1 MSASALAVATNG
13 SLPVMVRAAASKL
26 ASAETSAEVLEAHDL
41 ASAAYAAAKMAGRFA
56 KAKAA
61 HDDLVGAVHRAQADA
76 AEIEFLAKRRLADEY
91 DAAQKRG
98 EVASP
103 GRSNV
108 GNTDISTVD
117 DLGLT
122 RQTIHEARQIRDAE
136 AADPGI
142 IRNTLDTLL
151 AEGREPTKSAVK
163 AEVLGP
169 VPVRRTMR
177 DHIVVPER
185 APEIIRSGADLVAAL
200 RRVRELM
207 RVTQREFDDLAGW
220 ADGYTGKLEQPA
232 MPYGKACTMPSFD
245 EWLATAG
252 VALVMVKIPK
262 AAASVSD
269 LPAVLATEPLRG
281 EIVWRPFEAPVA
293 V

>member
-41 ASAAYAAAKMAGRFA
+41 ASAAYTAAKLAGRFA

-61 HDDLVGAVHRAQADA
+61 HDDLIGAVHRAQADA

-91 DAAQKRG
+91 DAAQSRG
-98 EVASP
+98 EVAKP

-108 GNTDISTVD
+108 GDADISTVD

-122 RQTIHEARQIRDAE
+122 RQSIHEARQIRDAE
-136 AADPGI
+136 AASPGV
-142 IRNTLDTLL
+142 IREALNNML
-151 AEGREPTKSAVK
+151 ADGREPTKTALK
-163 AEVLGP
+163 TEVLGP
-169 VPVRRTMR
+169 LLLRRTMR

-185 APEIIRSGADLVAAL
+185 APEIIRNGADLVASL
-200 RRVRELM
+200 RRVRQLANI
-207 RVTQREFDDLAGW
+207 TQREFDDLAGW
-220 ADGYTGKLEQPA
+220 ADGYTGKLEQPSQ
-232 MPYGKACTMPSFD
+232 PYGKACTMPSFD